1 MKKKLID
8 SLKALPMTME
18 DKEKFADVIISNKAS
33 NAGSFNEYY
42 YIFNKPT
49 VINDN
54 VDIYRTILN
63 GIFGLSHIIT
73 TSADGKNMIVPLL
86 ESTISSPRNTY
97 ALMFIDAPSY
107 LYANNYIIKY
117 QGDIIDRY
125 MMTSA
130 IFGDEL
136 TYEEAKNILDE
147 YLTPI
152 SKEEFFALN
161 ELEIK

>member
-8 SLKALPMTME
+8 SLKALPMSME
-18 DKEKFADVIISNKAS
+18 DKQIFADVILSNKGS
-33 NAGSFNEYY
+33 NAGGFNEYY

-54 VDIYRTILN
+54 PDIWMTILN
-63 GIFGLSHIIT
+63 GTFGVSHIIT
-73 TSADGKNMIVPLL
+73 ASADGKNMIVPLL
-86 ESTISSPRNTY
+86 ESTIISPRNSY
-97 ALMFIDAPSY
+97 ALMFIDTPSY

-125 MMTSA
+125 IITSA